1 MRISYLFYTKRGVRK
16 SLSVQNAVLHQAQQ
30 VAVKSFSVF
39 YSGCSQ
45 ACVWCVEMVGLSVAA
60 TAGSTVVALIMQV
73 LQVLGGVG
81 EKGGFSL
88 PGSSGPEGQHVQAQ
102 EKADWLHILS
112 VFAPVWTSSSSFPS
126 IEGRDFPSEPNLS
139 VEHHGGWRISFFFL

>member
-1 MRISYLFYTKRGVRK
+1 MRISYLFYTKQGVRK

-73 LQVLGGVG
+73 LQVLGGWVRKGAFLCLDHRAQRDSMFRHRRKLIGYTYLVCLRLFGPLLPLFLPLREEIFPLSLISQLSITGVG
-81 EKGGFSL
+81 E
-88 PGSSGPEGQHVQAQ
+88 
-102 EKADWLHILS
+102 
-112 VFAPVWTSSSSFPS
+112 
-126 IEGRDFPSEPNLS
+126 
-139 VEHHGGWRISFFFL
+139 